1 MDRKNLQQ
9 HIRTL
14 AELDETADP
23 LLGVYVNVDANAE
36 AVARKLQD
44 QARVVRKTILLH
56 QRENFDLALERVIAF
71 VESEL
76 FPETRGAAIFA
87 RAGNT
92 PFFLPLQFRVPLADW
107 FIADTA
113 PNIYPLI
120 ELKDTYHRYVILIST
135 EAQARIVEVNL
146 GAVTEE
152 LWRTRPELRERVGR
166 EWSKEHYQNHRRERT
181 NRFVKEKVKVLEQLM
196 AQGGHAHLVLAG
208 NPFLCA
214 RVRAA
219 LPKHLQA
226 KLIDTI
232 VAGNRD
238 EISEIVEATLSAFI
252 EKQELGA
259 HALVD
264 TLRREVRVGG
274 LAVLGAEASLR
285 AMEHGNADVLVLA
298 RNLPDRALR
307 EKLARTAE
315 RHDVEIHF
323 VTHSDELMEF
333 GGVGCLL
340 RYKEM
345 YESVFANMT
354 A

>member
-9 HIRTL
+9 YIRTL
-14 AELDETADP
+14 AGLDETADP
-23 LLGVYVNVDANAE
+23 LLSVYLNVDGNSDG
-36 AVARKLQD
+36 VVRKLQEH
-44 QARVVRKTILLH
+44 ARTVRKTILPH
-56 QRENFDLALERVIAF
+56 QREHFDRALERVTAF
-71 VESEL
+71 VESDL
-76 FPETRGAAIFA
+76 LPETRGAAIFA

-92 PFFLPLQFRVPLADW
+92 PFFLPLQFRVPVADW
-107 FIADTA
+107 FGVDTT
-113 PNIYPLI
+113 PNIYPLV

-232 VAGNRD
+232 VAGSRD

-259 HALVD
+259 HALID
-264 TLRREVRVGG
+264 TLRREVRTGG
-274 LAVLGAEASLR
+274 LAVLGAEAALR
-285 AMEHGNADVLVLA
+285 AIEHGNADVLILA
-298 RNLPDRALR
+298 RNLPDRTMR
-307 EKLARTAE
+307 EQLARAAE
-315 RHDVEIHF
+315 IHDVEIHF
-323 VTHSDELMEF
+323 VTHSDELMEL

-340 RYKEM
+340 RYKEV
-345 YESVFANMT
+345 YVPTIAE
-354 A
+354 